1 MVRRPEE
8 DKVTADAV
16 LSREVKSLH
25 DEVSAARNSDP
36 PPARDDTRGGE
47 TGQRAAQ
54 PEANVADQG
63 PQTEAGEIVKA
74 IAEFVAEAENN
85 IATHPAA
92 NMLGALVVGILI
104 GRLLARR

>member
-1 MVRRPEE
+1 MVRRARRE

-25 DEVSAARNSDP
+25 EEVSAARNSEP
-36 PPARDDTRGGE
+36 PPDDMRGGE

-54 PEANVADQG
+54 PEANVADQR
-63 PQTEAGEIVKA
+63 PKTEAGEIVKA

-85 IATHPAA
+85 IAAHPAA